1 MPCSFSYVI
10 VIKSVK
16 NIVKCILFGI
26 ACMVYTKLKF
36 NTLQIKPS
44 PKQRMNETDS
54 GQFER
59 YGVISL

>member
-1 MPCSFSYVI
+1 
-10 VIKSVK
+10 VK

-44 PKQRMNETDS
+44 PKQLMNETDS